1 MHGLEHQVGDGVGG
15 VAAVAVVAAQVHI
28 GGVPQQQA
36 RDEEDGALVVQGP
49 GGRLPRVVGVE
60 QRVQPA
66 QGAAAVVGAAGHLV
80 PEEELARLLKR
91 LGLCVRDLAVERAQV
106 AQVRGDLRVRNARR
120 QLRRDAG
127 IGVDAAGEGGRLP
140 VAEHALVVG
149 DVHDVLGHIARL
161 VPLARGVVVIERVLR
176 GKERDVLMRNF
187 WGTKRRT
194 GRNSVLFS
202 A

>member
-1 MHGLEHQVGDGVGG
+1 MASLP
-15 VAAVAVVAAQVHI
+15 VAVVAAQVHI

-49 GGRLPRVVGVE
+49 GGRLLRVVGVE

-127 IGVDAAGEGGRLP
+127 IGVNAAGEGGRLP

-161 VPLARGVVVIERVLR
+161 VPLARGSDSHRAGPPREGARRINAKFLRNKKENRTKFGPVLPHRER
-176 GKERDVLMRNF
+176 F
-187 WGTKRRT
+187 
-194 GRNSVLFS
+194 FYS
-202 A
+202 AVR